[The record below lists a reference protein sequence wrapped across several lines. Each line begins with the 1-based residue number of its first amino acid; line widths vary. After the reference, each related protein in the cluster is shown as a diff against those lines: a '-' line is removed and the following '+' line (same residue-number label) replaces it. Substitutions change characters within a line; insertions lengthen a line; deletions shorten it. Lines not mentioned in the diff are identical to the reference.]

1 MYISED
7 IIGINGKVR
16 LKKGTK
22 VNILKEGKPV
32 LIEDENK
39 ERYYIS
45 NDFLTK
51 IKPEIICIIQKG
63 VNTQKKS
70 SQIRRGGP

>member
-1 MYISED
+1 
-7 IIGINGKVR
+7 VR

-45 NDFLTK
+45 NDFLTE
-51 IKPEIICIIQKG
+51 IKPEIICINQKG
-63 VNTQKKS
+63 VNAQKKS
-70 SQIRRGGP
+70 SQIRRGRP

>member
-22 VNILKEGKPV
+22 VEILKEGKPV
-32 LIEDENK
+32 LIED
-39 ERYYIS
+39 
-45 NDFLTK
+45 
-51 IKPEIICIIQKG
+51 
-63 VNTQKKS
+63 
-70 SQIRRGGP
+70 

>member
-22 VNILKEGKPV
+22 VEILKEGKPV

-45 NDFLTK
+45 NDLLTNEQ
-51 IKPEIICIIQKG
+51 PPD
-63 VNTQKKS
+63 QKKHAVPN
-70 SQIRRGGP
+70 RKR

>member
-22 VNILKEGKPV
+22 VNILKEGKPA

-45 NDFLTK
+45 NDFLTETK
-51 IKPEIICIIQKG
+51 HEPQQEP
-63 VNTQKKS
+63 KKKHAVPN
-70 SQIRRGGP
+70 RKR